1 MTARISRRK
10 GLAAIAGAAAFSLT
24 LAGCAGS
31 SDPGTDPDT
40 GAPTDEE
47 VSLTILVDNTD
58 NSIDTTQALIDAYVA
73 ENPNVSIDIET
84 RPGGA
89 EGDNIVKTRLS
100 TGAMNDLFWYNSGS
114 LFQAL
119 NPDGTLL
126 NVGDADFV
134 GSISE
139 SFLQGVSTENGVYG
153 VPVGTAMGGGILYN
167 VAIYDELGLEVPTT
181 WDDFMANNEAIDAAG
196 YDAVIQTYTD
206 TWTSQL
212 FVLGD
217 FFNVLAEDPEWAE
230 AYTANERKYATD
242 EVAIRG
248 FERLQEVNEAGF
260 LNQDF
265 ASSTFDDGLRKLAT
279 AEGAHYPMLTFAV
292 PTIAD
297 LYPEN
302 IDDVGFF
309 AIPGDGPAN
318 GMTTWLSAGLYAP
331 ANTEHPEVVLDFM
344 AFIATTEACDV
355 QTEAVGAAGPYF
367 VEGCTLPD
375 DVFRAVS
382 DMLPYFADDSL
393 NAPALEFLSPI
404 KGPALEQITVEVG
417 SGIRS
422 AADGAALYDD
432 DVVKQAQQLGL
443 EGW

>member
-1 MTARISRRK
+1 MTARISRRSS
-10 GLAAIAGAAAFSLT
+10 LAVLAGTAALSLT
-24 LAGCAGS
+24 IAGCAGGS
-31 SDPGTDPDT
+31 EPGGSGNGGTD
-40 GAPTDEE
+40 AEN

-58 NSIDTTQALIDAYVA
+58 NSINTTQALIDAYVA
-73 ENPNVSIDIET
+73 ENPNVSITIET

-89 EGDNIVKTRLS
+89 EGDNIVKTRLA
-100 TGAMNDLFWYNSGS
+100 TGAMNDMFWYNSGS

-126 NVGDADFV
+126 DVSGEPFIGNV
-134 GSISE
+134 SE

-167 VAIYDELGLEVPTT
+167 AAIYDELGLDVPTT
-181 WDDFMANNEAIDAAG
+181 WAQFMENNTAIDAAG
-196 YDAVIQTYTD
+196 YDAVIQTYSD

-217 FFNVLAEDPEWAE
+217 FFNVLAEDPEWAT
-230 AYTANERKYATD
+230 AYTANERKYAD
-242 EVAIRG
+242 DPVAIKG
-248 FERLQEVNEAGF
+248 FERLQEVYEAGF

-265 ASSTFDDGLRKLAT
+265 ASSTFDDGLRKVAT
-279 AEGAHYPMLTFAV
+279 GEGAHYPMLTFAV
-292 PTIAD
+292 PTIAE
-297 LYPEN
+297 LFPEN
-302 IDDVGFF
+302 IDDIGFF

-331 ANTEHPEVVLDFM
+331 ANTAHPDVVKDFF
-344 AFIATTEACDV
+344 AFIATPEGCDV
-355 QTEAVGAAGPYF
+355 QTDAVGAAGPYF

-382 DMLPYFADDSL
+382 DMLPYFADDAL

-422 AADGAALYDD
+422 AADGAALYDE